1 MQSMHPL
8 RAHVRHG
15 RLVLDEP
22 TNLPEGEAVDLLPV
36 DDVLTAG
43 GDGLDDDERARL
55 HQSLKRG
62 LEDVEAG
69 RTVDARQVIQRLR
82 VRAASR

>member
-1 MQSMHPL
+1 MQPL